1 MFVEPA
7 IVKPVSLQ
15 NIILPGSV
23 IFEEITEVPE
33 IVDGEVEVVAV
44 EEIRRTDCEV
54 GSLTHSSMIFEE
66 ITEVVVRGRRTGEV
80 SARETLDIH
89 RKCLRLHWERGSCWN
104 LP

>member
-1 MFVEPA
+1 M
-7 IVKPVSLQ
+7 
-15 NIILPGSV
+15 
-23 IFEEITEVPE
+23 
-33 IVDGEVEVVAV
+33 EVVILV
-44 EEIRRTDCEV
+44 EETRRTDCEV
-54 GSLTHSSMIFEE
+54 GSLTHSSMEAVEVVILVEETRRTDCEVGRLTHSSMIFEE

>member
-1 MFVEPA
+1 MFEEPA

-15 NIILPGSV
+15 NIILPGS
-23 IFEEITEVPE
+23 
-33 IVDGEVEVVAV
+33 
-44 EEIRRTDCEV
+44 
-54 GSLTHSSMIFEE
+54 MIFEE
-66 ITEVVVRGRRTGEV
+66 ITEVVVRGRRSGEV